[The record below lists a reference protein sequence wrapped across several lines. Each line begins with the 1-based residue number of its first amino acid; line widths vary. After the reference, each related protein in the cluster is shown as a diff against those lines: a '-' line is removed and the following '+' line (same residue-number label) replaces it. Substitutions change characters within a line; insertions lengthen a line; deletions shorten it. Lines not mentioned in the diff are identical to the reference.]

1 MILIQGIF
9 GHWIDSNEEILI
21 MRAGILACVMV
32 LFVMRKEK
40 SGSNVSR

>member
-9 GHWIDSNEEILI
+9 GHGIDSNEILI